1 MNVYTD
7 LFFKS
12 INVTYS
18 HDFEFDPKKNGH
30 HDGKYKLFIFKNS
43 KSVI

>member
-1 MNVYTD
+1 MYVYTD

-18 HDFEFDPKKNGH
+18 HDFEFNQKQFDIMMANISSLSLRTAK
-30 HDGKYKLFIFKNS
+30 
-43 KSVI
+43 V

>member
-12 INVTYS
+12 IYVTYS
-18 HDFEFDPKKNGH
+18 HDFEFDQKTIDIMMANISSLSLRTVK
-30 HDGKYKLFIFKNS
+30 
-43 KSVI
+43 V

>member
-18 HDFEFDPKKNGH
+18 HDFELDQKKIDIMMANISSLSLRTA
-30 HDGKYKLFIFKNS
+30 K
-43 KSVI
+43 V